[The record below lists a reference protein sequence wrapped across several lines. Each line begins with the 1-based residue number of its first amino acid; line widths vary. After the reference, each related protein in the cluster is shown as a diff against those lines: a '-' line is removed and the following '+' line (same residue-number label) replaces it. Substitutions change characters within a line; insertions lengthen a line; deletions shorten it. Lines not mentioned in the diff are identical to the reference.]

1 MHRRQNKDDELTGKI
16 FFGKYKPEKKLGEG
30 SFGKIYSAVN
40 VTDGEHYALKMENKE
55 SGQNLLESEAY
66 FLCYLRGYGIPSVKS
81 YGFSGNYN
89 IMVMELLGKSLEDL
103 FQDYKR
109 KFSLKTVCL
118 LAQQMLE
125 RMEFIHNKHIIHRDI
140 KPDNFVIGVNNK
152 SEIVYILDFGLAKK
166 YRSSRTLQHIKFNIN
181 KKLTGT
187 ARYASINALR
197 GCEQSRR
204 DDLEAIGYVLMY
216 FLRGSLPWQGLKVDR
231 KEDRYKKIY
240 EKKKATTPEEL
251 CSGFPPELAEY
262 VRYTRN
268 LEFEQNP
275 DYNYLKGL
283 FRKIMEDKGYDPNDI
298 RFDWSKDIK
307 YKETY
312 HSNNINTIKN
322 NLEDLQND
330 EKEKD
335 MQNNNEILG
344 NKHLIT
350 NNNLDEIN
358 NANKKKNKERVNTQ
372 FANYNTT
379 VQVTDNPVPINVSGQ
394 NDDNNIGEPQK
405 KINNNNNLTDPQID
419 RFGHTGGGDVTING
433 KKKKKGKDKCF
444 IF

>member
-240 EKKKATTPEEL
+240 EKKKSTTPEEL

-275 DYNYLKGL
+275 DYNYLRGL

-298 RFDWSKDIK
+298 KFDWSKDIK
-307 YKETY
+307 YKDNY
-312 HSNNINTIKN
+312 QRNNLNALKN
-322 NLEDLQND
+322 NVENLQND

-350 NNNLDEIN
+350 NNNLEEIN
-358 NANKKKNKERVNTQ
+358 NNNKKKNNGERVNTQ

-379 VQVTDNPVPINVSGQ
+379 VQVTDNPPYNPGQ
-394 NDDNNIGEPQK
+394 KDDNNNDIKVQDAV
-405 KINNNNNLTDPQID
+405 DPQQQINKY
-419 RFGHTGGGDVTING
+419 GQTGNDNING
-433 KKKKKGKDKCF
+433 KKKKKGKEKCN